1 MKLIGLIILIAIMG
15 LIFFGPQKDKI
26 QFAGIPDNIKE
37 QIPKSLGSVLGD
49 STKRIEKEAVKYY
62 PEQLIKSTLQHASKQ
77 ISSDA
82 QDLVSGVSR
91 GIVIHQ
97 LINTFKALPAGSQK
111 TVREAIC
118 K

>member
-1 MKLIGLIILIAIMG
+1 MKLIGLIILIGVVA

-26 QFAGIPDNIKE
+26 QFTGIPDNIKQ
-37 QIPKSLGSVLGD
+37 QIPKSLGLVLGD
-49 STKRIEKEAVKYY
+49 STKKIEEEVVKRY
-62 PEQLIKSTLQHASKQ
+62 PEQLIEDTVQHATKQ

-82 QDLVSGVSR
+82 QELVSGVSR
-91 GIVIHQ
+91 GIAIYQ
-97 LINTFKALPAGSQK
+97 LINTYKALPADSQK